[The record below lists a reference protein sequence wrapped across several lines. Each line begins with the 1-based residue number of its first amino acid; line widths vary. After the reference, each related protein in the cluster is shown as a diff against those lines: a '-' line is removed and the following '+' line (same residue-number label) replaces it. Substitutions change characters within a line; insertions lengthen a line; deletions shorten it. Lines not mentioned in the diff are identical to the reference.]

1 MTTPGRWPIVSE
13 DALELE
19 VSQQLTELVYGP
31 AVLTQVASLGLA
43 SILAWAAATAGRGW
57 TLLAWW
63 FAMAAL
69 ASIRILSAQRRK
81 ADPDPQAEWRAW
93 RGKAVLGATAS
104 GLLWSLG
111 ACLCMWRAPETLR
124 IFSAFL
130 VAGAVAGAIPS
141 LSAVPAAF
149 RGFAVPMVASVVLC
163 TLLQAHGS
171 LSWALGLAALLF
183 LPFMLSSSRRF
194 HRILRDSIRLGL
206 ERAHLAET
214 LTQARDAALAGSR
227 AKSQFLATM
236 SHEIRTPMNGVIGMA
251 GLLLGTRLDPE
262 QEGFTAT
269 IKTSAETLMT
279 ILDDILD
286 FSKVEAGKL
295 ELESLLFDPA
305 ETLADVARLLEHQ
318 AAAKGLDLRLSRAA
332 DLPAHVRGDPGRLR
346 QVLINLGGNAIKFTP
361 QGSVEFRLGRA
372 PSGGDA
378 LRFEVVDSG
387 VGIPA
392 DQIGRLFDP
401 FTQADASTTRRFGGT
416 GLGLTIS
423 RRLVELMGGTMDLES
438 EAGKGSRF
446 WFDLPLPA
454 EEPAEEEPAALEDPA
469 AAPPRPM
476 RVLVVEDHSV
486 NQRVVKAMLERLG
499 HRPELAENGVEAL
512 AALRERA
519 FDLVLMDCQM
529 PDMDGFEAT
538 RRLRRGEAGPV
549 NQDLVVIALT
559 ANAMKGDRDRCLAAG
574 MTDYLSKPLQPEA
587 LDRALRR
594 HAKPD

>member
-1 MTTPGRWPIVSE
+1 MTTSGRWPTVSE

-19 VSQQLTELVYGP
+19 VSQQLTDLVYGP
-31 AVLTQVASLGLA
+31 ALLTQVAGLGLA
-43 SILAWAAATAGRGW
+43 SILAWAASTAGRGW
-57 TLLAWW
+57 TQLAWW

-69 ASIRILSAQRRK
+69 ASIRLLSAERRK
-81 ADPDPQAEWRAW
+81 RDPEPQAGWRSW
-93 RGKAVLGATAS
+93 RRKAVLGATTS

-111 ACLCMWRAPETLR
+111 GWLAMWGAPETLQ
-124 IFSAFL
+124 IFTAFL

-149 RGFAVPMVASVVLC
+149 RGFSVPMVCSVVLC
-163 TLLQAHGS
+163 TLLQAHGT
-171 LSWALGLAALLF
+171 LAWALGLAALLY
-183 LPFMLSSSRRF
+183 LPFMLNSSRRF

-236 SHEIRTPMNGVIGMA
+236 SHEIRTPMNGVIGMS

-262 QEGFTAT
+262 QLGFAAT
-269 IKTSAETLMT
+269 IKKSAETLMT

-305 ETLADVARLLEHQ
+305 ESVADVARLLEHQ
-318 AAAKGLDLRLSRAA
+318 AAAKGLDLKLGLAPG
-332 DLPAHVRGDPGRLR
+332 LPAHVRGDPGRLR
-346 QVLINLGGNAIKFTP
+346 QVLINLGGNAIKFTAH
-361 QGSVEFRLGRA
+361 GSVELRVDRA
-372 PSGGDA
+372 PGGGDQ
-378 LRFEVVDSG
+378 LRFEVVDTG

-392 DQIGRLFDP
+392 EQLGRLFDP

-423 RRLVELMGGTMDLES
+423 RRLVELMGGSMDLAS
-438 EAGKGSRF
+438 EVGRGSRF

-454 EEPAEEEPAALEDPA
+454 ETPAEGEPAQPEEAG
-469 AAPPRPM
+469 AAPPPPM

-499 HRPELAENGVEAL
+499 HHPELAENGLEAL
-512 AALRERA
+512 AALRERS

-538 RRLRRGEAGPV
+538 RRLRRGEAGPA
-549 NQDLVVIALT
+549 NQAVGVIALT
-559 ANAMKGDRDRCLAAG
+559 ANALKGDRERCLDAG

-594 HAKPD
+594 HAPVR